1 MRAARAGCAAEDQN
15 VPRLGELR
23 YLRRFDTADD
33 FFQDG
38 TLRDGIG
45 TGADIHTAG
54 FPYRTA
60 HQISAITLG
69 HLVTVRA
76 GEHRFGAMR
85 HVLARF
91 VFSAPLATTSIV
103 LLFAHFG
110 VTLVTTSG
118 GGLGGVV
125 MAQVLRVDFVDMK
138 MSSNLIDEH
147 REDLRAAHAAA
158 DAAIEAAQS
167 GWVGQSAL
175 ALQEKLLEL
184 QGVTHHANN
193 ECDHHSTAITAISDK
208 FQKIDEQEAIE
219 IIRTRRSI

>member
-1 MRAARAGCAAEDQN
+1 M
-15 VPRLGELR
+15 
-23 YLRRFDTADD
+23 
-33 FFQDG
+33 
-38 TLRDGIG
+38 
-45 TGADIHTAG
+45 
-54 FPYRTA
+54 
-60 HQISAITLG
+60 
-69 HLVTVRA
+69 
-76 GEHRFGAMR
+76 
-85 HVLARF
+85 
-91 VFSAPLATTSIV
+91 
-103 LLFAHFG
+103 
-110 VTLVTTSG
+110 TLVTTSG
-118 GGLGGVV
+118 GGLTGVV

-184 QGVTHHANN
+184 QGVTHHADN

>member
-1 MRAARAGCAAEDQN
+1 MRTARAWCAAEYQN

-23 YLRRFDTADD
+23 YLRRFNTTDD
-33 FFQDG
+33 FLQHG
-38 TLRDGIG
+38 TLRDRIGIR
-45 TGADIHTAG
+45 AHIHTAG
-54 FPYRTA
+54 FPYRTT
-60 HQISAITLG
+60 HQISAITLP
-69 HLVTVRA
+69 HPITVRT
-76 GEHRFGAMR
+76 GEHRFCAMR
-85 HVLARF
+85 HIPARF
-91 VFSAPLATTSIV
+91 VLPAPLATTSVV

-125 MAQVLRVDFVDMK
+125 MAQVLRVDFVDME